1 MINEKDVTL
10 TAAELIGYLQQFK
23 QDDPVA
29 IVTID
34 CTGEKKV
41 CFDDREV
48 ILIADSEQP
57 AIVININT
65 SQTVDITREHD
76 EACADNR
83 NPAKDVKSPEL
94 PTKKCYG

>member
-1 MINEKDVTL
+1 MDNKNVGI
-10 TAAELIGYLQQFK
+10 TAAEMIDYLQRFPK
-23 QDDPVA
+23 DANVA

-34 CTGEKKV
+34 CHKEQKVAFDDKKV
-41 CFDDREV
+41 IF
-48 ILIADSEQP
+48 IADSEQP

-65 SQTVDITREHD
+65 SQTVDITREHE
-76 EACADNR
+76 EACAENE